1 MSVQIEVLE
10 SSFSIPIK
18 YKDLAYNDLLEI
30 TKSDRRNWAC
40 SSNVFGN
47 EPMPTYSKKRDLAT
61 LVWEWGWELSEVPF
75 QGTTFFTLTG
85 YPDTEGNEVDLWS
98 ALAPYVTEG
107 SYIDIMDGDGEFK
120 RYKFNNKEI
129 DWVKLKLVEVE

>member
-1 MSVQIEVLE
+1 MSVHIEVLE

-30 TKSDRRNWAC
+30 TKSDKRNWIC
-40 SSNVFGN
+40 RFGP
-47 EPMPTYSKKRDLAT
+47 EPTPTYSEKGDLAT

-75 QGTTFFTLTG
+75 QGTTVFTITG
-85 YPDTEGNEVDLWS
+85 YPDNEGNEVDLWS

-129 DWVKLKLVEVE
+129 DWVQLKLVEVE